1 MSGALEPALGWSPMN
16 AFPRIKPGLPVIA
29 AAASAVLP
37 CTALPLVAQQ
47 VEEGEGDGE
56 ALYEVYCSRCHSG
69 GANDRAPSPEALGA
83 LSPDFVVIALTSGA
97 MRLEGSRIG
106 GSERRAI
113 AEYLTGREF
122 GGRVEFETVNGIPG
136 CGASIL
142 GPGPAIAGGMVL
154 VNSGYGS
161 HQGRRGNVLLAFG
174 LQ

>member
-1 MSGALEPALGWSPMN
+1 MEPALGWSPMN

-29 AAASAVLP
+29 AAVIAAAASAVLP
-37 CTALPLVAQQ
+37 CTALPLAAQQ
-47 VEEGEGDGE
+47 VEEGDGDGE

-69 GANDRAPSPEALGA
+69 GANDRVPSPEALGA

-122 GGRVEFETVNGIPG
+122 GGRVDGCRDGVVPGAYIPSEILR
-136 CGASIL
+136 GAR
-142 GPGPAIAGGMVL
+142 PG
-154 VNSGYGS
+154 
-161 HQGRRGNVLLAFG
+161 
-174 LQ
+174 